1 MQFIYAIP
9 AFDLYQPVSFST
21 HPLAHLIHEM
31 DQTSTVI
38 KIVNLTLE
46 HSTAL
51 VAEALE
57 MDEEVEEIQHL
68 GVIIQKKTRGNPF
81 FM

>member
-1 MQFIYAIP
+1 
-9 AFDLYQPVSFST
+9 
-21 HPLAHLIHEM
+21 M
-31 DQTSTVI
+31 DQTSVI
-38 KIVNLTLE
+38 KIDNLTLE

-57 MDEEVEEIQHL
+57 MDEEVEIQQL

>member
-1 MQFIYAIP
+1 
-9 AFDLYQPVSFST
+9 
-21 HPLAHLIHEM
+21 M

-38 KIVNLTLE
+38 KIDKLTLE

-81 FM
+81 FMWVI

>member
-1 MQFIYAIP
+1 
-9 AFDLYQPVSFST
+9 
-21 HPLAHLIHEM
+21 M
-31 DQTSTVI
+31 DQTSVI
-38 KIVNLTLE
+38 KIDNLTLE

-57 MDEEVEEIQHL
+57 MDEEVEIQQL

-81 FM
+81 FMWVI